1 MTFIFPFVA
10 FDCLPWGRKGREE
23 ICMKMELLLW
33 FPLWIYMGYS
43 ILYWGLRG
51 NFIKVH
57 LGRRQHMRSAFL
69 TAACGFSAALGKKKI
84 THASL
89 HECRRSCLSGTW
101 MRFWQNE
108 LAVWLLRKVYP
119 MCSPWIAQRK
129 PEEVLGVLSVLPR
142 WNITLAPLLEC
153 LHAFPNLSYK
163 KIKNLYNRHI
173 SHP

>member
-1 MTFIFPFVA
+1 
-10 FDCLPWGRKGREE
+10 
-23 ICMKMELLLW
+23 MKMELLLC

-57 LGRRQHMRSAFL
+57 LGRKTAHEISPPDCCMGLQCCTRQE
-69 TAACGFSAALGKKKI
+69 KI

-108 LAVWLLRKVYP
+108 LAVWLQRGVYLL
-119 MCSPWIAQRK
+119 CSPWIAQRK

-163 KIKNLYNRHI
+163 QIKNLYNRHI